1 MSRTEKYVLVA
12 DIEFLSNIRT
22 CFQRRQEPNSV
33 IPWSLELIEGSGLVM
48 IPQRSRILREWTV
61 LDPSWLR
68 EISPHTQRRDP

>member
-48 IPQRSRILREWTV
+48 IPHGVES
-61 LDPSWLR
+61 
-68 EISPHTQRRDP
+68 